1 MHIYTLQ
8 IIIKLDK
15 DLLNKKKIYKNLIEL
30 YKTQKFKDI
39 QLFILARRYYELIF
53 ILKKYYGY
61 NEFKAILP
69 DYDYKSIDSEKI
81 IEQFTDSSFYSV
93 LINKIIINIDSI
105 DDDEK
110 IKKFREYSKPM
121 NIVFS
126 FFREIFNDIEIS
138 YEGEKKIL
146 YFIKSPHTL
155 YLSNDEKEYYEDN
168 IDRSSRDS
176 KLMNIYENI
185 DCFIFEMIYNSNHS
199 TFNLAKI
206 FYYYYLELINILF
219 FIVHNIILIVYYYKS
234 WEEDY
239 SVYNEIKNDK
249 SSKLLLILW
258 GVHIF
263 YIIIIITNWFANRLK
278 IEYFYSLTKYSNKK
292 LKSKFSYNVTKNT
305 FFFRKLR
312 SKFSSSFSRISEYF
326 SGVSTRK
333 KLYLLIFDTIILN
346 PKVLPFLF
354 SLIFLILYF
363 FFSQI
368 FLVVPLV
375 LIANLI
381 PTLSAIFKGLFN
393 KFKYLIFVFSYT
405 LLVLYIFSW
414 MAFLFLPNLFKFEV
428 VDKNNEI
435 IVDENDEAIE
445 EYVCSSSVQC
455 ILYFLNF
462 GLSSAGELDLNLIS
476 FKNNHGYYLRQ
487 FFFDIFFFLC
497 INMIFSNVFLALI
510 TDAFGEMREKAWKDE
525 DDKNNVCFIC
535 DLNRSDCI
543 SQNIEFINH
552 IKEHSKWKYI
562 NFMFKIIMEEEVEF
576 DKEEYYIFNLMKKR
590 SIDWFPMK

>member
-1 MHIYTLQ
+1 M
-8 IIIKLDK
+8 
-15 DLLNKKKIYKNLIEL
+15 
-30 YKTQKFKDI
+30 
-39 QLFILARRYYELIF
+39 LFF
-53 ILKKYYGY
+53 
-61 NEFKAILP
+61 
-69 DYDYKSIDSEKI
+69 
-81 IEQFTDSSFYSV
+81 
-93 LINKIIINIDSI
+93 LINHQN
-105 DDDEK
+105 
-110 IKKFREYSKPM
+110 
-121 NIVFS
+121 
-126 FFREIFNDIEIS
+126 
-138 YEGEKKIL
+138 
-146 YFIKSPHTL
+146 
-155 YLSNDEKEYYEDN
+155 YLA
-168 IDRSSRDS
+168 
-176 KLMNIYENI
+176 
-185 DCFIFEMIYNSNHS
+185 
-199 TFNLAKI
+199 FNLAKI

-219 FIVHNIILIVYYYKS
+219 FIVHNIILIFYYYKS

-278 IEYFYSLTKYSNKK
+278 IEYFYSLTKYRNQK
-292 LKSKFSYNVTKNT
+292 LKSKSRYNIKDT
-305 FFFRKLR
+305 FFFRDLR
-312 SKFSSSFSRISEYF
+312 KKFSSIFSKISEYF
-326 SGVSTRK
+326 SGISTHK

-354 SLIFLILYF
+354 SLICLILYF

-510 TDAFGEMREKAWKDE
+510 TDAFGEMREKAWINE
-525 DDKNNVCFIC
+525 NDKKNVCFIC